1 MKKKIKRKVI
11 ELRDIIEEEI
21 KQSSLR
27 QGFSKSLVKYSK
39 TLINKKTNQHK
50 DFTNVPFVTIDGEDS
65 KDFDDAVWAE
75 IKDNKTKV
83 MVAIADVSYYVQQD
97 DPLDVEAKKRGNSF
111 YFPDRVIPMFPFE
124 ISNDLCSLVP
134 NEKRKCIIVEVNFI
148 NKRIKDFKIH
158 RGIIKSFGR
167 LTYEEV
173 ERIYNRK
180 ETRNKYFKLIRDLFG
195 TYNLLKKMSEE
206 RGKIIF
212 NSNEFKINF
221 KSSEDFE
228 FLKTKRLESYSLIE
242 EFMVLANS
250 IIGNF
255 LKRNKVRSLFRNH
268 EKPPNEKISNL
279 KKIVN
284 DNNIKYS
291 SNFQNQSDFNTFI
304 KKIEKNQKLSFL
316 NEVLLRSQSKA
327 YYNEK
332 NKGHF
337 GLSINDYVHFTSP
350 IRRYSDLVVHR
361 NLISAY
367 FKNKL
372 KKYIDVSDHLNLQ
385 EKKADVMERKIMERA
400 CSLYLKKIKKLEF
413 LGFIDGVE
421 SFGIFI
427 KAIDYPFS
435 GLARYRRNDYEFD
448 RSRNPKYKIGQL
460 VRFRIKKNNIYNGK
474 ILLDRVRIM
483 DESF

>member
-1 MKKKIKRKVI
+1 MKKKIKKKEVNLNNVI
-11 ELRDIIEEEI
+11 DEEI
-21 KQSSLR
+21 KQNSLR
-27 QGFSKSLVKYSK
+27 QGFSKNLIKYSK
-39 TLINKKTNQHK
+39 TLINKNTNQHK

-65 KDFDDAVWAE
+65 KDFDDAVWSE
-75 IKDNKTKV
+75 IKENKTKV
-83 MVAIADVSYYVQQD
+83 MIAIADVSYYVTQD

-111 YFPDRVIPMFPFE
+111 YFPDRVVPMFPFE
-124 ISNDLCSLVP
+124 ISNDICSLVP

-148 NKRIKDFKIH
+148 NKKIKGFKIH
-158 RGIIKSFGR
+158 RGLIKSFGR

-173 ERIYNRK
+173 EKIYKKK
-180 ETRNKYFKLIRDLFG
+180 ETKNKYYKQINNLFQ
-195 TYNLLKKMSEE
+195 TYRLLKKKSEE

-228 FLKTKRLESYSLIE
+228 FLKAKKFESYSLIE
-242 EFMVLANS
+242 ELMVLANS

-255 LKRNKVRSLFRNH
+255 LKSNKVRSLFRNH
-268 EKPPNEKISNL
+268 EKPSNEKISNL

-284 DNNIKYS
+284 DNNIKFS
-291 SNFQNQSDFNTFI
+291 GSFNNQKDFNDFLKKI
-304 KKIEKNQKLSFL
+304 KKNEKLSFF

-337 GLSINDYVHFTSP
+337 GLSIDDYVHFTSP

-367 FKNKL
+367 FNSEI
-372 KKYIDVSDHLNLQ
+372 KKYIDISDHLNVQ
-385 EKKADVMERKIMERA
+385 EKKADMMERKIMERA
-400 CSLYLKKIKKLEF
+400 CSLHLKKIKKSDF
-413 LGFIDGVE
+413 FGFIDAIE

-448 RSRNPKYKIGQL
+448 HSRNFKYKIGQL
-460 VRFRIKKNNIYNGK
+460 VKFRIKKNNIYNGK
-474 ILLDRVRIM
+474 ILLDRVKII

>member
-1 MKKKIKRKVI
+1 MRKKIKRKVI
-11 ELRDIIEEEI
+11 KLNDIIEEEI

-27 QGFSKSLVKYSK
+27 QGFSKSLIKYSK

-50 DFTNVPFVTIDGEDS
+50 DFTNVPFITIDGEDS

-75 IKDNKTKV
+75 MKDNKTKV
-83 MVAIADVSYYVQQD
+83 MIAIADVSYYVQQD

-148 NKRIKDFKIH
+148 NKKIKDFKIH

-180 ETRNKYFKLIRDLFG
+180 ETRNKYFKLICDLFG
-195 TYNLLKKMSEE
+195 TYDLLKKMSEE

-212 NSNEFKINF
+212 NSNEFKINL

-279 KKIVN
+279 KKN
-284 DNNIKYS
+284 CK
-291 SNFQNQSDFNTFI
+291 
-304 KKIEKNQKLSFL
+304 
-316 NEVLLRSQSKA
+316 
-327 YYNEK
+327 
-332 NKGHF
+332 
-337 GLSINDYVHFTSP
+337 
-350 IRRYSDLVVHR
+350 
-361 NLISAY
+361 
-367 FKNKL
+367 
-372 KKYIDVSDHLNLQ
+372 
-385 EKKADVMERKIMERA
+385 
-400 CSLYLKKIKKLEF
+400 
-413 LGFIDGVE
+413 
-421 SFGIFI
+421 
-427 KAIDYPFS
+427 
-435 GLARYRRNDYEFD
+435 
-448 RSRNPKYKIGQL
+448 
-460 VRFRIKKNNIYNGK
+460 
-474 ILLDRVRIM
+474 
-483 DESF
+483 